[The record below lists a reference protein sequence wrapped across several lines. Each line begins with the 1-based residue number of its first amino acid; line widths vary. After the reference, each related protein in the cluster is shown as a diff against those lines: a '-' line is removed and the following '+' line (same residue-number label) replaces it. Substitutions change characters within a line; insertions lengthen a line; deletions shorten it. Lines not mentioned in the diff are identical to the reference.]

1 VIKQDDELDKLE
13 EDLRR
18 LKNRYDQF
26 FAGIQKTPPTHE
38 RRLVEVYVHELNKQ
52 KIRDNT
58 RRFRLNQLVS
68 RLNQLR
74 ELWGRKMR
82 EREEG
87 PMDFRRRQAALSGPV
102 EPIAPPPPP
111 PPRVTSDGGDPY
123 VRMAPGS
130 NGEQMQRLYDEIRK
144 EHLKQGKQP
153 NMTFE
158 QLSAMIQKQT
168 EVVRSRYQVNTVAF
182 RVETVDGKVKLKAK
196 PIQD

>member
-18 LKNRYDQF
+18 LKNKYDQF
-26 FAGIQKTPPTHE
+26 FAGIQKAPPLHD
-38 RRLVEVYVHELNKQ
+38 RRQVEVYVHELLKL
-52 KIRDNT
+52 KMRDNA
-58 RRFRLNQLVS
+58 RRFRFNQLVS
-68 RLNQLR
+68 RMNQLR

-87 PMDFRRRQAALSGPV
+87 PMDFRRRQAVMAGPV
-102 EPIAPPPPP
+102 EPPPP
-111 PPRVTSDGGDPY
+111 PPRAPERVTSTAADPY

-130 NGEQMQRLYDEIRK
+130 NGEEMKRLYDEIQK

-158 QLSAMIQKQT
+158 QLSAMIQKQS
-168 EVVRSRYQVNTVAF
+168 EVVRTRYQVNTVAF